1 MEELKLKEIQ
11 PLTNQILTTANKY
24 DEAVK
29 SKGGIILVDKL
40 EKATKLYQ
48 TVLAVGPLVR
58 NIKVGDVIMIN
69 PIRYYNP
76 KTVQKQEQDEQSLRS
91 IVRVGKEYMD
101 VVFPVIEIDGEE
113 RLLLYENDADFIIKS
128 YTIE

>member
-1 MEELKLKEIQ
+1 MKLKEIQ
-11 PLTNQILTTANKY
+11 PLANQLLTTANKY
-24 DEAVK
+24 EDAVK
-29 SKGGIILVDKL
+29 TKGGIYLVDKL

-76 KTVQKQEQDEQSLRS
+76 KTTQKQEQDEQSLRS
-91 IVRVGKEYMD
+91 IIRVGKEYVD

-113 RLLLYENDADFIIKS
+113 RLLIYENDADFIIKS